1 MTGLRRKGL
10 LDQVKAISQKQ
21 QKTDPLNINIY
32 SKEKIMRRFMIIALA
47 VTLFLIPGISGAQMR
62 GGGKGQGMGGQQMHQ
77 GGQGMMG
84 QQTYQGEQET
94 GRMGPGMHAHMAQMG
109 EMMNKLSQMMGN
121 WRQMTPE
128 QHQEMV
134 NIMNQMS
141 QMMQNISMAQGGQ
154 LKPEQQQELNQTQKS
169 LDSLYDHVGH

>member
-1 MTGLRRKGL
+1 
-10 LDQVKAISQKQ
+10 
-21 QKTDPLNINIY
+21 
-32 SKEKIMRRFMIIALA
+32 MRRYMFIACALA
-47 VTLFLIPGISGAQMR
+47 LFLIPGTSGAQMR
-62 GGGKGQGMGGQQMHQ
+62 GGGKGQGMGGQQRHQ

-84 QQTYQGEQET
+84 QQMYQSGQGT
-94 GRMGPGMHAHMAQMG
+94 GTMNPGMHAHMAQMG
-109 EMMNKLSQMMGN
+109 GMMNKLSQMMGN
-121 WRQMTPE
+121 WQQMTPE

-134 NIMNQMS
+134 HIMNQMS